1 VMRKDCMVMYVH
13 SQMATLQSSVF
24 MSVLGLVHAIIN
36 RQLRVIPSSS
46 SLKTLSI
53 ALTAS
58 IYIGHLLNS
67 PIASVLGSC
76 VALGVVIE
84 YARRTTTLKIS
95 SQQSHLSSLQWSLLT
110 SHSAVTLPKTS
121 EDGVLN
127 SLVAASDTTLI
138 SASRLPW
145 AVGEVDLWCL

>member
-1 VMRKDCMVMYVH
+1 MRVVIICTKLGSPVMRKDCMVMYAH

-84 YARRTTTLKIS
+84 YARRTTTEDFLTAIAPE
-95 SQQSHLSSLQWSLLT
+95 LL
-110 SHSAVTLPKTS
+110 AVATL
-121 EDGVLN
+121 DF
-127 SLVAASDTTLI
+127 A
-138 SASRLPW
+138 
-145 AVGEVDLWCL
+145 